1 MIQKKL
7 FPFSVLFFCLVTLQT
22 FADDNMV
29 DKEKK
34 ITKTYSVS
42 ANDKLSIENE
52 YGAININTWDKNEV
66 NVEIT
71 VKSSTKS
78 ESKSRELLESVS
90 ISDTKTGGAIYLK
103 TILSSASNRNG
114 KQSLSIDYKVY
125 MPASLQLS
133 LLNKFGNVNLPSLAN
148 QLQIKVSYG
157 NIKAA
162 KLTGSSEK
170 RIAVSFGSAT
180 IDELDNAFLES
191 KYSKVN
197 IEVVGKAEIMN
208 SFGKTKIIEANNLRI
223 TQKYGDFEL
232 RKVNTL
238 VGTVEFSNVDLDYI
252 GKSADLHLK
261 YASNADLGIISS
273 SVELL
278 KINAGFSTV
287 YLKFDETAN
296 QDFEAHLK
304 YGDIKLNNQYM
315 KDYVKNTNQNNSSAD
330 YNGKIGKG
338 GSGNLIINSN
348 YTTIH
353 IR

>member
-7 FPFSVLFFCLVTLQT
+7 FHFSILFLCLFSLQS

-29 DKEKK
+29 DREKK
-34 ITKTYSVS
+34 ITKSYAVS

-52 YGAININTWDKNEV
+52 YGAVNINTWEKNEV
-66 NVEIT
+66 SVEIV
-71 VKSSTKS
+71 VKSSAKS
-78 ESKSRELLESVS
+78 DSKAQEILESVS

-103 TILSSASNRNG
+103 TILKSGSYRSG
-114 KQSLSIDYKVY
+114 KQTLTIDYLVY

-133 LLNKFGNVNLPSLAN
+133 IVNKFGNVNLPSLAS

-162 KLTGSSEK
+162 KLTGSQEK
-170 RIAVSFGSAT
+170 RIEVSFGSAT

-197 IEVVGKAEIMN
+197 IETVGKAEIHN

-238 VGTVEFSNVDLDYI
+238 AGSVEFSNVDLDYL

-261 YASNADLGIISS
+261 YASNADLGIISG

-287 YLKFDETAN
+287 YMKFDETAN

-304 YGDIKLNNQYM
+304 YGDIKLNNQLM
-315 KDYVKNTNQNNSSAD
+315 KDYVKNTNQNTSSSD
-330 YNGKIGKG
+330 YKGKIGKG